1 MYEVLKRTIIASGY
15 NLEDMIAKISKF
27 YAYGQITEAQYD
39 ELTALAYQ
47 YVTPDAQK
55 ADLETRIESI
65 QKHILE
71 LEARIKALE
80 EGATPDPQPEPEPVE
95 IPEWQAWDGVKYPPG
110 YQTGEKVTK
119 DGKIWESQ
127 IDNNIYVPGAPGI
140 YDNIWKEV
148 TE

>member
-1 MYEVLKRTIIASGY
+1 MHDLIKQQILSGRYDLQTIIK
-15 NLEDMIAKISKF
+15 KISEF
-27 YAYGQITEAQYD
+27 YAYEQLTHAEFE
-39 ELTALAYQ
+39 ELIALAYQ
-47 YVTPDAQK
+47 HVTPDSQK

-65 QKHILE
+65 QKHLLE
-71 LEARIKALE
+71 LDARVKALE
-80 EGATPDPQPEPEPVE
+80 DGDDPQPEPEPVE
-95 IPEWQAWDGVKYPPG
+95 IPEWQPWDGVSYPPG